1 MRGLESMGLIRV
13 QNLSLRPCPWGV
25 CAPHPPRSGSCP
37 LLQGHCPPL
46 VSSASNCPP
55 DFLLCPLQS
64 FFSTADRST
73 PSKCQP
79 AHCSSLQIPPAA
91 LFARTQKK
99 ARFCSEPQ
107 GSEPPAASPAP
118 LSLGSVLPGLLL
130 NVFAKVGSRTKEVK
144 DQCPKPLKGRLNL
157 PQSQGQDNRN
167 LPGFQ

>member
-1 MRGLESMGLIRV
+1 MHQEIHLTLPSNCIW
-13 QNLSLRPCPWGV
+13 NLVTSQPF
-25 CAPHPPRSGSCP
+25 
-37 LLQGHCPPL
+37 HCSHLSPSHHNSFKW
-46 VSSASNCPP
+46 VDAIASNCPP

-118 LSLGSVLPGLLL
+118 LSLGSVLPGLLSFRHVKPHVAL
-130 NVFAKVGSRTKEVK
+130 TAPSAWNTLPSDPRGSFPHHTQVFALMS
-144 DQCPKPLKGRLNL
+144 L
-157 PQSQGQDNRN
+157 SQ
-167 LPGFQ
+167 